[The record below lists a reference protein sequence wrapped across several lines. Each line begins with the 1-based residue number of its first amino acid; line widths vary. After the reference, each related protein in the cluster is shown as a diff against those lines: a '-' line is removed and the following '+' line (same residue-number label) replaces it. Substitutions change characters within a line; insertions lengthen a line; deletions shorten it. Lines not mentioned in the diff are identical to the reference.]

1 EVAYCSRL
9 ASARRAP
16 PLEPHET
23 AHVVGEIGEANLHP
37 RTGEADRP
45 DNEAHQSLMRED
57 MFDRRADLRFSRIG
71 DSYAFRQRPALRLL
85 AMDARYEAAFGQ
97 HLLVLRRSIGRVRP
111 NLARGVLLV
120 QHIGQARAIEGCRI
134 ARRP

>member
-1 EVAYCSRL
+1 MSW
-9 ASARRAP
+9 AP
-16 PLEPHET
+16 PITAFLARPEGAKAVAGWCGQPSRRFCTNLTSVEALLALSKSRIAAVWPQPGALRPWEPHET

-71 DSYAFRQRPALRLL
+71 DS
-85 AMDARYEAAFGQ
+85 
-97 HLLVLRRSIGRVRP
+97 
-111 NLARGVLLV
+111 
-120 QHIGQARAIEGCRI
+120 
-134 ARRP
+134 